1 MSFWKQY
8 HSLCESIGKSPN
20 AVADELE
27 FSNATCTKWK
37 NGATPQGKSLAK
49 IAEYFD
55 VSIDTLLGKEKNVPA
70 DFHKNEAD
78 IKDKIFGLFDNDG
91 YRQDD
96 LADYLGV
103 PEQVIRDWESGQ
115 NKDYMKHLEEI
126 AKYFDVN
133 IEYFYEEEKNKPLA
147 VEQSDLYNYLLKT
160 YSSDEL
166 AEISSLSRDEAKQ
179 VVDFV
184 HDLLSKR

>member
-1 MSFWKQY
+1 MTFWEKFYKLCVSHSIKPNTVAKDLGFSSAVCTQWKQ
-8 HSLCESIGKSPN
+8 GKQKPSYEK
-20 AVADELE
+20 A
-27 FSNATCTKWK
+27 S
-37 NGATPQGKSLAK
+37 K
-49 IAEYFD
+49 IAKYFGINTD
-55 VSIDTLLGKEKNVPA
+55 YLLSDDAEMTLNSQSDA
-70 DFHKNEAD
+70 
-78 IKDKIFGLFDNDG
+78 IKDKIFRLFDNDG

-160 YSSDEL
+160 YSDDEL
-166 AEISSLSRDEAKQ
+166 LTLASLSRNQAAEIVELAKKMK
-179 VVDFV
+179 
-184 HDLLSKR
+184 LK